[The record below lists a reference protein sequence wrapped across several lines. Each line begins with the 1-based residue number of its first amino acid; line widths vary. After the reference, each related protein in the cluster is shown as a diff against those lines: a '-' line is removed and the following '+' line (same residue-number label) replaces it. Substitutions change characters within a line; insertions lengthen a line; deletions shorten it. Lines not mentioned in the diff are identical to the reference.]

1 MCKFLSSVIFRD
13 DMFKFKFF
21 ITI

>member
-1 MCKFLSSVIFRD
+1 MRKFLSSLIFRD